1 MVSKLKMIRELKSGE
16 PLPWTLLLNADP
28 DRAIVEAY
36 ISKSRVFVAENG
48 EQAILGVLVLMTLSD
63 DHHYE
68 IMNVSVDPAYFRQ
81 GIGRAL
87 MTDAL
92 AYVLSRDAQAVIWIR
107 TGDLT
112 VDAIGLYGSVGFK
125 IVEVVKDYFVTHY
138 AEPIY
143 ENGELLR
150 NQVVMRLGQ

>member
-1 MVSKLKMIRELKSGE
+1 M
-16 PLPWTLLLNADP
+16 
-28 DRAIVEAY
+28 
-36 ISKSRVFVAENG
+36 SKSRVFVAENG
-48 EQAILGVLVLMTLSD
+48 EQAILGVLVLMPLSEN
-63 DHHYE
+63 HHYE
-68 IMNVSVDPAYFRQ
+68 IMNVSVDLAHFRQ

-92 AYVLSRDAQAVIWIR
+92 TTIQSRDAQAVIWIR

-112 VDAIGLYGSVGFK
+112 VDAIGLYESVGFE
-125 IVEVVKDYFVTHY
+125 IVDVIKDYFVTHY

-150 NQVVMRLGQ
+150 NQVVMRLG

>member
-1 MVSKLKMIRELKSGE
+1 M
-16 PLPWTLLLNADP
+16 
-28 DRAIVEAY
+28 
-36 ISKSRVFVAENG
+36 SKSRVFVAENG
-48 EQAILGVLVLMTLSD
+48 EQAILGVLVLMPLSEN
-63 DHHYE
+63 HHYE
-68 IMNVSVDPAYFRQ
+68 IMNVSVDPAHFRQ

-92 AYVLSRDAQAVIWIR
+92 TTIQSRDAQAVIWIR

-112 VDAIGLYGSVGFK
+112 VDAIGLYESVGFE
-125 IVEVVKDYFVTHY
+125 IVDVIKDYFVTHY

-150 NQVVMRLGQ
+150 NQVVMRLG

>member
-1 MVSKLKMIRELKSGE
+1 MVFHKMIRELKRGE
-16 PLPWTLLLNADP
+16 SLPWTLLLNADP

-36 ISKSRVFVAENG
+36 MSKSRVFVAENG
-48 EQAILGVLVLMTLSD
+48 EQAILGVLVLMPLSEN
-63 DHHYE
+63 HHYE
-68 IMNVSVDPAYFRQ
+68 IMNVSVDPAHFRQ

-92 AYVLSRDAQAVIWIR
+92 TTIQSRDAQAVIWIR

-112 VDAIGLYGSVGFK
+112 VDAIGLYESVGFETVDV
-125 IVEVVKDYFVTHY
+125 IKDYFMTHY

-143 ENGELLR
+143 ESGELLR
-150 NQVVMRLGQ
+150 NQVVMRLG